1 MKFSRNLKKGLI
13 FGTEFKKINLE
24 MFWKNYSSYNRIYM
38 FLEYLIPKRMLDIFS
53 IIFQE
58 SAFKSSEQTEP
69 KFIFQPMSFLGI
81 IYSIKVFTRDL

>member
-1 MKFSRNLKKGLI
+1 
-13 FGTEFKKINLE
+13 

-38 FLEYLIPKRMLDIFS
+38 FLEYLIPKRVLDIFS
-53 IIFQE
+53 NIFQE

-69 KFIFQPMSFLGI
+69 KFKFQSMSFLGI